1 MASVD
6 AQVSSRITATRL
18 VTIGVFALAAKK
30 KTGAV
35 YLSIENPDVASV
47 IECSQEDN
55 TKAREFAVKITNA
68 GKAAAAIEARLP
80 DLILS
85 AEQAVTTAVSDTA
98 AIDAAQAELSR
109 VEADPLLVGP
119 IETAQVALTAAES
132 KLKDLTAAAA

>member
-1 MASVD
+1 ML
-6 AQVSSRITATRL
+6 SS
-18 VTIGVFALAAKK
+18 
-30 KTGAV
+30 
-35 YLSIENPDVASV
+35 ENPEVASV

-85 AEQAVTTAVSDTA
+85 ADQAVTTAVNNTA
-98 AIDAAQAELSR
+98 GVDAAQAELAR

-119 IETAQVALTAAES
+119 IETARDALTAAES
-132 KLKDLTAAAA
+132 KLKELAAAAAQRQGSRAAGSRQVVTERLPDP